1 MLSTADRNTTSSDN
15 PLASPL
21 LDLTAEEISID
32 LLPDLVAQLT
42 PPLGLKTKEVTPA
55 LLMEVIKDLQI
66 PMHNKRIRYKDTFL
80 AW

>member
-1 MLSTADRNTTSSDN
+1 MFSASGRSTTSSDN
-15 PLASPL
+15 FLALPL

>member
-1 MLSTADRNTTSSDN
+1 MFSASGRSTTSSDN
-15 PLASPL
+15 FLALPL

-32 LLPDLVAQLT
+32 LLPDLVVQLT
-42 PPLGLKTKEVTPA
+42 PPLGLKSKEVTPA

-66 PMHNKRIRYKDTFL
+66 PIHNKRIRYKDTFL